1 MWGWMD
7 GYMDGYI
14 NGSMDGRIVV
24 RSMEW
29 QVDKWMDG
37 MTRPKKRDCEN
48 KMTAL
53 EIIIISLRKITSS

>member
-1 MWGWMD
+1 
-7 GYMDGYI
+7 MDGYI

-37 MTRPKKRDCEN
+37 MTRPKKRDREN
-48 KMTAL
+48 KRTPL
-53 EIIIISLRKITSS
+53 EIIIIYSRKITYS